1 MGRMTAR
8 EQQSVTTQLKN
19 TIYRAEFINIRSI
32 FVTHLNNKYKY
43 SHPNILRKIIAGVV
57 R

>member
-1 MGRMTAR
+1 MTAR